1 LFCDQAI
8 VQDKRCTK
16 GDLNC
21 TNDFSAAGSYSG
33 RAPECARA
41 RVCACICLWACVR
54 AEIGQGWILSYKYV
68 SWFGNETDDMNRYI
82 TSMHWAVRA

>member
-1 LFCDQAI
+1 
-8 VQDKRCTK
+8 
-16 GDLNC
+16 
-21 TNDFSAAGSYSG
+21 
-33 RAPECARA
+33 
-41 RVCACICLWACVR
+41 VR